1 MEARSSVWEE
11 RLLLL
16 LSAGTLTFSHQCRQ
30 KTCDPGA
37 ENSPGNGSSTWVISL
52 WWAWAFAEIDL
63 RLYFL
68 ILGDLALSFAPKMQ
82 PKTVPKLNRK
92 EVWPDENDLN
102 ATKVK

>member
-1 MEARSSVWEE
+1 MTQG
-11 RLLLL
+11 L
-16 LSAGTLTFSHQCRQ
+16 
-30 KTCDPGA
+30 KTALGVR
-37 ENSPGNGSSTWVISL
+37 SSTWVISL